1 MQPKLSITMKQI
13 IIALILLVVFTSS
26 DAQPK
31 ALTVALF
38 LYDDVEIL
46 DFAGPM
52 EVFLQAG
59 FNVFT
64 VGPSKNIKAMN
75 KLKIT
80 VDYVVGDNIP
90 QADIIALPG
99 GDGALEYIKHKKVM
113 EWIKSSVQRSKYN
126 FSVCSGA
133 YLLAQTGILDGK
145 KSTTFHSMIDDMAT
159 QYPKV
164 TVLRGVRYV
173 DNGKEITTA
182 GISAGI
188 DGALHLVARIKGE
201 QAAKEV
207 AFNMEYDKWM
217 PGEGLIVK

>member
-1 MQPKLSITMKQI
+1 MKQI
-13 IIALILLVVFTSS
+13 IIALILSLTFAHCA
-26 DAQPK
+26 AQRKSP
-31 ALTVALF
+31 TVALF
-38 LYDDVEIL
+38 LYDDVELL

-52 EVFLQAG
+52 EVFMQAG

-64 VGPSKNIKAMN
+64 VGPSKTILSMN
-75 KLKIT
+75 KLKIE

-90 QADIIALPG
+90 QAEIIALPG
-99 GDGALEYIKHKKVM
+99 GDGALNYIKHEKVM
-113 EWIKSSVQRSKYN
+113 AWIKKATQNSTHN

-145 KSTTFHSMIDDMAT
+145 KSTTFHGLLDDMEK

-164 TVLRGVRYV
+164 AVLRGVRYV

-188 DGALHLVARIKGE
+188 DGALHLVARINGE
-201 QAAKEV
+201 QAARNV
-207 AFNMEYDKWM
+207 AFNMEYDKWT

>member
-1 MQPKLSITMKQI
+1 M
-13 IIALILLVVFTSS
+13 ALTTSS
-26 DAQPK
+26 AQK
-31 ALTVALF
+31 KEASSVALF
-38 LYDDVEIL
+38 LYDNVEIL

-59 FNVFT
+59 FNVYT
-64 VGPSKNIKAMN
+64 VGPVKNINAMN

-99 GDGALEYIKHKKVM
+99 GDGALEYINDEKVM
-113 EWIKSSVQRSKYN
+113 AWIKQSVQKSTYN

-145 KSTTFHSMIDDMAT
+145 KSTTFHSMIDHMGK

-188 DGALHLVARIKGE
+188 DGALHLVAKIRGE
-201 QAAKEV
+201 KAAKDV
-207 AFNMEYDKWM
+207 AFNMEYDKWSAD
-217 PGEGLIVK
+217 EGHIVK

>member
-1 MQPKLSITMKQI
+1 MLFMT
-13 IIALILLVVFTSS
+13 LGNCN
-26 DAQPK
+26 AQQREIS
-31 ALTVALF
+31 VALF
-38 LYDDVEIL
+38 LYNNVEIL

-59 FNVFT
+59 FNVYT
-64 VGPSKNIKAMN
+64 VGPARSVTAMN

-80 VDYVVGDNIP
+80 VDYVIGEQIP
-90 QADIIALPG
+90 QAAIIALPG
-99 GDGALEYIKHKKVM
+99 GDGALEYINNKKVM
-113 EWIKSSVQRSKYN
+113 TWINTAVQNSTYN

-145 KSTTFHSMIDDMAT
+145 KSTTFHSMIDHMGK

-188 DGALHLVARIKGE
+188 DGALHLVAKIRGE
-201 QAAKEV
+201 QAARDI
-207 AFNMEYDKWM
+207 AFNMEYDKWK
-217 PGEGLIVK
+217 PGEGHIVK